1 MKLALSFLAMLAPSL
16 CASQLDLTSVKQ
28 PVYLIDTDSD
38 SVIRFVD
45 VPYVTRWADP
55 EWRFT
60 AVCRPFV
67 PATDESWTGP
77 HDVNLASL
85 YGITVAGS
93 YKKDSPDVEVVIDAS
108 KAVVPPRYPFSIVQ
122 VVDAVTT
129 CVKLMY
135 PAKPEEEGK
144 LVIKVIPQKS
154 PAQQDGA
161 GQPTTRPETKAEGID
176 KPQPESEGRAR

>member
-1 MKLALSFLAMLAPSL
+1 MKLALSFLAMLATSL
-16 CASQLDLTSVKQ
+16 CASHLGLTSVKQ
-28 PVYLIDTDSD
+28 PVYLIGTDSD
-38 SVIRFVD
+38 SVIRIVD

-60 AVCRPFV
+60 AICRPFV
-67 PATDESWTGP
+67 PATDGSWTGP

-85 YGITVAGS
+85 YGITVAGT

-108 KAVVPPRYPFSIVQ
+108 KAVVPPRYPFSLDQ

-135 PAKPEEEGK
+135 PPKPEEEGK
-144 LVIKVIPQKS
+144 LVIKVIPRKS

-161 GQPTTRPETKAEGID
+161 GQPATRPESKSEGGD
-176 KPQPESEGRAR
+176 KPQPKPEGRSR